1 MAKGLTVNVNIEGA
15 TLPMTVASVEDEE
28 RVRKAATMVNSR
40 LQAVRNR
47 FPSVPNEKY
56 YYYMVL
62 LNTTVDALK
71 AEQRTDIRPIMELLE
86 GLSSEINDAIGI

>member
-15 TLPMTVASVEDEE
+15 TLPMTVSSVEDEE
-28 RVRKAATMVNSR
+28 RIRKAATMVNSR

-47 FPSVPNEKY
+47 FPAVPNERY

-71 AEQRTDIRPIMELLE
+71 SEQKTDIGPVMDILRDL
-86 GLSSEINDAIGI
+86 GSEIDNAIGI

>member
-71 AEQRTDIRPIMELLE
+71 AEQRTDVRPIMELLE

>member
-15 TLPMTVASVEDEE
+15 TLPMTVSSVEDEE
-28 RVRKAATMVNSR
+28 RIRKAATMVNSR

-47 FPSVPNEKY
+47 FPAVPNERY

-71 AEQRTDIRPIMELLE
+71 SEQKTDIGPVMDILRDL
-86 GLSSEINDAIGI
+86 GSEIDKAIGI

>member
-1 MAKGLTVNVNIEGA
+1 MTKGLTVNVNIEGA

-71 AEQRTDIRPIMELLE
+71 AEQRTDVRPIMELLE